1 MSKKSSKPAPVE
13 SSDSETEVVE
23 KHVKRK
29 SAAEIRHIKKEKQ
42 RIAREGSDATRAAAH
57 QYLQQWSTDRGSWKF
72 NKARQLWIIRHLY
85 LETQV
90 PADIFD
96 LAIQYL
102 DGSGDV
108 LRKSLVSDARLVA
121 EPMSAITSEL
131 QTLRSKSLGLMPS
144 HVTKAEANAAKR
156 TKAAKDKPVPTAVV
170 SKEGEKTKT
179 GGAEAVSAENEAADG
194 AVSESI
200 MKRAMR
206 VIEVLAA
213 AKPVEPVA
221 SKEPKTK
228 RKQPD
233 SSDESSDDSSSD
245 EDEKEKKK
253 KKRKTEKK
261 DKKSDKK
268 SDKKEKKSKDK
279 SEKKSDKKEKKS
291 KDKKEKTEDK
301 KEKKVKTKS

>member
-13 SSDSETEVVE
+13 SSDSETEVVD
-23 KHVKRK
+23 KHAKRK

-42 RIAREGSDATRAAAH
+42 RIAREGSEETRAAAH

-90 PADIFD
+90 PADIFE

-121 EPMSAITSEL
+121 EPMSAITPEL
-131 QTLRSKSLGLMPS
+131 QTMRSKSLGLMPS

-156 TKAAKDKPVPTAVV
+156 TKAAKDKPAATVV
-170 SKEGEKTKT
+170 AAKEGEKTKT
-179 GGAEAVSAENEAADG
+179 GGSAEAVSAENEAADG
-194 AVSESI
+194 AVSEST

-213 AKPVEPVA
+213 SKPVEPVA
-221 SKEPKTK
+221 TKETKTK

-245 EDEKEKKK
+245 EDEKDKK

-261 DKKSDKK
+261 DRKS
-268 SDKKEKKSKDK
+268 EKKSKDK

-291 KDKKEKTEDK
+291 KDKKEKETKDK